1 MNNFMAYTGGGD
13 GSKAFGRH
21 ITGSGGV
28 LKSHNSL
35 AKVNHD
41 DNGPSGPPNVSL
53 NHHKI

>member
-35 AKVNHD
+35 AKVNRD